1 VKLLIR
7 GGRIIDPAQAMDKVT
22 DILVINGKVETVANN
37 IEAREGMKEID
48 AEGLIVCPGLIDVH
62 THLREPGQE
71 HKETVFTGAAAA
83 AAGGYTAVCAMPNT
97 DPVADNQTVVS
108 FVKQRGINAQ
118 LSRVYPIAAITKGS
132 QGQELTEVGDLVGAG
147 AVALSDDGQPVMNAA
162 VMRRALEY
170 TKLFSLPI
178 VSHAEDKTLSAGGVM
193 HEGEV
198 STRLGLSGIPAL
210 AEEVAVMRDIL
221 LAEATGGQLHL
232 AHISTVGA
240 VNLVRQAK
248 LRGANITAEAAPH
261 HFSLTHQ
268 AVDGY
273 HTDTKV
279 NPPLRTEADVEAVI
293 KGLSEGTLDVIA
305 TDHAPHSMEEKDV
318 EFDLAPFGLV
328 GLETALALVVSKL
341 IRPGHLNWTQAVTLL
356 STNPA
361 RIFKLP
367 GGTLTPGSEAD
378 ITIINP
384 DLERTVTKELFKSK
398 GRNTPFDG
406 WKLQGWAEYT
416 IVSGKIIF
424 QRNSKEG

>member
-1 VKLLIR
+1 MKLLIR

-248 LRGANITAEAAPH
+248 LRGRILLPKRH
-261 HFSLTHQ
+261 RIISRLLTKQ
-268 AVDGY
+268 
-273 HTDTKV
+273 
-279 NPPLRTEADVEAVI
+279 
-293 KGLSEGTLDVIA
+293 
-305 TDHAPHSMEEKDV
+305 
-318 EFDLAPFGLV
+318 
-328 GLETALALVVSKL
+328 
-341 IRPGHLNWTQAVTLL
+341 
-356 STNPA
+356 
-361 RIFKLP
+361 
-367 GGTLTPGSEAD
+367 
-378 ITIINP
+378 
-384 DLERTVTKELFKSK
+384 
-398 GRNTPFDG
+398 
-406 WKLQGWAEYT
+406 
-416 IVSGKIIF
+416 
-424 QRNSKEG
+424 